1 MGGFVA
7 TTLIR
12 LILYMIYIAP
22 SSLPCYP
29 TSSNYKRFLSPISY
43 RNMKSTNHIMSPYSS
58 FICPPPPNTL
68 YLFYSPFFFIN
79 IQVDVQMGF
88 SVQAHHRYT
97 SLWSIQPLPLLVL
110 TCYFPTL
117 FSTVSNTYPCILY
130 LVDALS
136 LSFPFPHFLRVI
148 VYLCYYKY
156 VLCVCLHMI
165 MFVFWY
171 IFVFWI

>member
-1 MGGFVA
+1 LFSREVFRV
-7 TTLIR
+7 TIPIR

-97 SLWSIQPLPLLVL
+97 SLWSIQPLPLLSL
-110 TCYFPTL
+110 TSLPPNTH
-117 FSTVSNTYPCILY
+117 FSTDFNTHAYILY
-130 LVDALS
+130 
-136 LSFPFPHFLRVI
+136 PHI
-148 VYLCYYKY
+148 LCFMIKILIFWFFETGSCY
-156 VLCVCLHMI
+156 VAQVGVEFM
-165 MFVFWY
+165 MSP
-171 IFVFWI
+171 